1 VRLTSVAIPFTPDAI
16 VLAVRL
22 VPDQAVAVLFKPD
35 QRSWA

>member
-1 VRLTSVAIPFTPDAI
+1 LTSVAIQFTPDAI
-16 VLAVRL
+16 VSAVRL